1 MTDTKAS
8 PISGDNWRDAIKEIA
23 DIIRDSRNDV
33 KHERDVISFL
43 SRIVDENRIDPGSF
57 YRCDICNHLCKGREG
72 RELNGGVFVC
82 GMCKIREAENSTEGE
97 T

>member
-1 MTDTKAS
+1 MNETKAS
-8 PISGDNWRDAIKEIA
+8 PISGESWGAVTKELA
-23 DIIRDSRNDV
+23 DILTRYRNDV
-33 KHERDVISFL
+33 KHERDVISFM

-82 GMCKIREAENSTEGE
+82 GMCKIREAENSAEGE
-97 T
+97 